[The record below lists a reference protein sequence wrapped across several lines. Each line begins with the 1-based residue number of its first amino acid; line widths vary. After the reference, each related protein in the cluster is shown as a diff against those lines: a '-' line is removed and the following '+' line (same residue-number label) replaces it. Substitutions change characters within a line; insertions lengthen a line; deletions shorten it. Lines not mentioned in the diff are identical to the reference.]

1 MPEDVCEDKI
11 SELSDDLLLRILL
24 HIPTKDAMATMV
36 LSKRWRFVWTM
47 MPKIEYKESKS
58 ICRLRWPRRKSV
70 YWFLYES
77 LKLHK
82 APVIDSLCVKLGP
95 LCPATDVDVEKLV
108 AKVFDRVV
116 RELEFKLLWSGNL
129 ISLPNSLYTC
139 DTLISLKLCH
149 KIFIDF
155 PSLGCL
161 PSLKTLCLSSV
172 VYKDEVS
179 LVRFLSSCPVLEKLL
194 VKRKKADNVAKFCVK
209 VPSLLFF
216 SYYSCHYE
224 YTRCLVIDTPALK
237 HLSISYLS
245 VDHCSIEN
253 MPCLDSAAI
262 SFSIN
267 CYDHDKFLRCLSS
280 VLTLELCFD
289 DITLQCCS
297 TINFSRLVKL
307 HICPDESDWL
317 EPLILLLGNSPNLKY
332 LLVDYV
338 YIDQPKDLS
347 LSWNQP
353 TSVPGCLSCHLK
365 IFEWMEG
372 YEGRVEEKEFV
383 TYILANSKCLERAKI
398 TLRYNLEDKQN
409 IMEELKSIPRVS
421 KASQLLFK

>member
-1 MPEDVCEDKI
+1 
-11 SELSDDLLLRILL
+11 
-24 HIPTKDAMATMV
+24 
-36 LSKRWRFVWTM
+36 M

-179 LVRFLSSCPVLEKLL
+179 LV
-194 VKRKKADNVAKFCVK
+194 
-209 VPSLLFF
+209 
-216 SYYSCHYE
+216 
-224 YTRCLVIDTPALK
+224 RCLVIDTPALK